1 MYDFL
6 MVIKQNGKLPKSPPE
21 LRVGVTD
28 SIKVGGVRACVC
40 IMLFVHC
47 PRLLPPDIFG
57 SKAPMEKG
65 GWYCRRCS
73 EPARA
78 VLE

>member
-1 MYDFL
+1 MYDFF
-6 MVIKQNGKLPKSPPE
+6 MVIKQNGKIPKSPPE

-57 SKAPMEKG
+57 SKPWWKKVAG
-65 GWYCRRCS
+65 AVAG
-73 EPARA
+73 ARNRLA